1 MQSYDVVIVG
11 GGIVGLT
18 VALTL
23 ATGEL
28 NVAVIDAQE
37 GGQALGDKPELRV
50 STFTLATQT
59 VMQNLGVWP
68 LIAHNRLCAYEK
80 MAVWDQDSFA
90 HIGFSHEE
98 VGQAYLG
105 HVVENQNLVRALWK
119 KAEQNEHITLLAPNK
134 VSNMAFGQQESFLT
148 LDDETML
155 TARLVVG
162 ADGANSMVRQKANLP
177 LTFWDYE
184 HHSIVATIKT
194 EMPHD
199 NTARQVFTPKGPLAF
214 LPLWDEHHCSIVW
227 SQQEPEAS
235 ALLALNE
242 DEFEKSLMAA
252 FDMRLGR
259 CELVSERKSFP
270 LKMRYARQWVT
281 DRVALVGDAAHTIH
295 PLAGQGANLGIMDAV
310 ALAEQV
316 IKIAEQG
323 KDIGLTKSLRA
334 YERWRKTETVKM
346 IATMESFKRLFDGAN
361 PVQKLA
367 RDIGLS
373 TMNHLPKAK
382 QKIVQHAAGLG
393 GELPL
398 LAQHKLTRQAS

>member
-119 KAEQNEHITLLAPNK
+119 KAEQSEHITLLAPNK
-134 VSNMAFGQQESFLT
+134 VSNMVFGQQ
-148 LDDETML
+148 
-155 TARLVVG
+155 
-162 ADGANSMVRQKANLP
+162 
-177 LTFWDYE
+177 
-184 HHSIVATIKT
+184 
-194 EMPHD
+194 
-199 NTARQVFTPKGPLAF
+199 
-214 LPLWDEHHCSIVW
+214 
-227 SQQEPEAS
+227 
-235 ALLALNE
+235 
-242 DEFEKSLMAA
+242 
-252 FDMRLGR
+252 
-259 CELVSERKSFP
+259 
-270 LKMRYARQWVT
+270 
-281 DRVALVGDAAHTIH
+281 
-295 PLAGQGANLGIMDAV
+295 
-310 ALAEQV
+310 
-316 IKIAEQG
+316 
-323 KDIGLTKSLRA
+323 
-334 YERWRKTETVKM
+334 
-346 IATMESFKRLFDGAN
+346 
-361 PVQKLA
+361 
-367 RDIGLS
+367 
-373 TMNHLPKAK
+373 
-382 QKIVQHAAGLG
+382 
-393 GELPL
+393 
-398 LAQHKLTRQAS
+398 

>member
-23 ATGEL
+23 ASGEL
-28 NVAVIDAQE
+28 NVAVIDAQS
-37 GGQALGDKPELRV
+37 GDTALSDKPELRV

-68 LIAHNRLCAYEK
+68 LLAQERLCAYEH
-80 MAVWDQDSFA
+80 MSVWDQDSFA
-90 HIGFSHEE
+90 KISFSHQD
-98 VGQAYLG
+98 VDQAYLG
-105 HVVENQNLVRALWK
+105 NVVENQNLCRALWL
-119 KAEQNEHITLLAPNK
+119 KAEQSPQVTMLAPNK
-134 VSNMAFGQQESFLT
+134 ISKMVFGQQESFLT
-148 LDDETML
+148 LDDDTML

-194 EMPHD
+194 ELPHD

-214 LPLWDEHHCSIVW
+214 LPLWDAQHCSIVW
-227 SQQEPEAS
+227 SQQEPAAT
-235 ALLALNE
+235 ALLALN
-242 DEFEKSLMAA
+242 DAAFEKALMAA

-259 CELVSERKSFP
+259 CELVSARKSFP

-295 PLAGQGANLGIMDAV
+295 PLAGQGANLGIMDGV

-316 IKIAEQG
+316 IKMAEQG
-323 KDIGLTKSLRA
+323 KDIGLTKNLRA
-334 YERWRKTETVKM
+334 YERWRKTEAVKM

-361 PVQKLA
+361 PVQKLV
-367 RDIGLS
+367 RDIGLN
-373 TMNHLPKAK
+373 TMNQLPKAK
-382 QKIVQHAAGLG
+382 QKIVQHAVGLG
-393 GELPL
+393 GELPH
-398 LAQHKLTRQAS
+398 LAQNKLTRNAS

>member
-23 ATGEL
+23 ASGEL
-28 NVAVIDAQE
+28 NVAIIDAQSNDT
-37 GGQALGDKPELRV
+37 ALGDKPELRV

-68 LIAHNRLCAYEK
+68 LLAQQRLCAYEH
-80 MAVWDQDSFA
+80 MSVWDQDSFA
-90 HIGFSHEE
+90 HIGFSHTEIK
-98 VGQAYLG
+98 QDYLG
-105 HVVENQNLVRALWK
+105 HVVENQNLALALWEE
-119 KAEQNEHITLLAPNK
+119 AEQSPHITVLAPNK
-134 VSNMAFGQQESFLT
+134 VSKMVFGQQESFLT
-148 LDDETML
+148 LDDDTML

-214 LPLWDEHHCSIVW
+214 LPLWDAHHCSIVW
-227 SQQEPEAS
+227 SQQEPAAT
-235 ALLALNE
+235 ALLAL
-242 DEFEKSLMAA
+242 DDAAFVKALMAA
-252 FDMRLGR
+252 FDMRLGI

-295 PLAGQGANLGIMDAV
+295 PLAGQGANLGIMDGV

-323 KDIGLTKSLRA
+323 KDIGLTKNLRA
-334 YERWRKTETVKM
+334 YERWRKTEAVKM

-361 PVQKLA
+361 PVQKLV

-382 QKIVQHAAGLG
+382 QKIVQQAVGLG
-393 GELPL
+393 GELPH
-398 LAQHKLTRQAS
+398 LAQNKLTREAS

>member
-23 ATGEL
+23 ASGEL
-28 NVAVIDAQE
+28 NVAIIDAQS
-37 GGQALGDKPELRV
+37 GDTALSDKPELRV

-68 LIAHNRLCAYEK
+68 LLAQERLCAYEH
-80 MAVWDQDSFA
+80 MSVWDQDSFA
-90 HIGFSHEE
+90 KISFSHQD
-98 VGQAYLG
+98 VDQAYLG
-105 HVVENQNLVRALWK
+105 NVVENQNLCRALWM
-119 KAEQNEHITLLAPNK
+119 KAEQSPQITLLAPNK
-134 VSNMAFGQQESFLT
+134 VSKMVFGQQESFLT
-148 LDDETML
+148 LDDDTML

-194 EMPHD
+194 ELPHD

-214 LPLWDEHHCSIVW
+214 LPLWDAHHCSIVW
-227 SQQEPEAS
+227 SQQEPAAT
-235 ALLALNE
+235 ALLSLDDAA
-242 DEFEKSLMAA
+242 FEKALMAA

-295 PLAGQGANLGIMDAV
+295 PLAGQGANLGIMDGV

-316 IKIAEQG
+316 IKMAEQG
-323 KDIGLTKSLRA
+323 KDIGLTKNLRA
-334 YERWRKTETVKM
+334 YERWRKTEAVKM

-361 PVQKLA
+361 PVQKLV
-367 RDIGLS
+367 RDIGLN

-382 QKIVQHAAGLG
+382 QKIVQHAVGLG
-393 GELPL
+393 GELPN
-398 LAQHKLTRQAS
+398 LAQNKLTRNAS